1 MRFSTTT
8 SILSGLTLLSTASA
22 RIIGLE
28 APRTIAAG
36 EPFTVSLLTE
46 NYIVVYDVAAAFGIS
61 PGAGYPETLGTV
73 IGSSYIGPDGSDT
86 LDKLNFTV
94 STSKSQVAG
103 PSTLSASVLSLY
115 GVSSG
120 PVLYPFNVS
129 VTVGDTTSLGQL
141 HSYHGPVSP
150 PRLTNL
156 TLDSGTGRNP
166 RMGGQNFTHCCLLAV
181 NASVDIKYG
190 YISEGTSSFMKASVE
205 DLPAA
210 TEANQFPC
218 TATWDGSSAGAP
230 LVEVL

>member
-8 SILSGLTLLSTASA
+8 SILYGLAVFSTASA

-28 APRTIAAG
+28 APHTIAAG

-46 NYIVVYDVAAAFGIS
+46 NYIQTVYDVAAAFGIS

-86 LDKLNFTV
+86 LDKLSFTV

-129 VTVGDTTSLGQL
+129 VTVGDTTSTEK
-141 HSYHGPVSP
+141 VN
-150 PRLTNL
+150 T
-156 TLDSGTGRNP
+156 TLYS
-166 RMGGQNFTHCCLLAV
+166 Q
-181 NASVDIKYG
+181 
-190 YISEGTSSFMKASVE
+190 
-205 DLPAA
+205 
-210 TEANQFPC
+210 
-218 TATWDGSSAGAP
+218 
-230 LVEVL
+230 